1 MHEYKETSDGGAFVC
16 LEHKYCICS
25 KKSWA
30 QIEAAAQIETGCQ
43 LTISLIEAGFE
54 YTPVLLQCNERS
66 FPLRGTIFGYECH
79 DRLSTIKRRL
89 AAFVKEKAI
98 QIKFKFKLIVYD
110 SER

>member
-1 MHEYKETSDGGAFVC
+1 MHGYKETSDGGGGGGAFVC

-43 LTISLIEAGFE
+43 LNVSLIEAGLE
-54 YTPVLLQCNERS
+54 YTPVLLQYNERS

-79 DRLSTIKRRL
+79 DGLSTIKRRL
-89 AAFVKEKAI
+89 ITFVKEKAI
-98 QIKFKFKLIVYD
+98 QHQIQVQID
-110 SER
+110 SV